1 MVAIRPFKGFTPK
14 PELADQIAALPYD
27 VMSAEEA
34 RVITQKNPL
43 SFLRVEKSE
52 VEFGPSESPSKEA
65 VITRG
70 RDNLLRMIADG
81 LLIQDSN
88 PCFYLY
94 RQKMGAHVQIGLVAG
109 ASVEEY
115 HSGTIKRHEFTRKDK
130 EDERAMHVDLV
141 NANAGPVFL
150 TYYHRSDMDA
160 FVAEQTAKS
169 PDIDFVADDGIS
181 HTLWR
186 ISRPEHI
193 QKIETLFQAIPA
205 MYIADGHHRAAAAG
219 RVQQARK
226 AANAQHTGSEEYNYF
241 LTVIFP
247 DNQMYIMDYNRVLKD
262 TNGLTESQILE
273 KLGEKFEV
281 EMLTVSS
288 AEAARPGQRNQF
300 AMYLNQHWYRLTI
313 HADRIPNDPV
323 DSLDASLLQNEVLEP
338 MFGIQD
344 PRTDNRIDF
353 VGGIRGLDE
362 LVRRCQV
369 DCKLAFALYPTGIDQ
384 LISVA
389 DSGRVMPPKS
399 TWFEPKLRSG
409 MVVKML

>member
-27 VMSAEEA
+27 VMSADEA
-34 RVITQKNPL
+34 RAITQKNPL

-52 VEFGPSESPSKEA
+52 VEFAASESPSKEA
-65 VITRG
+65 IITKG
-70 RDNLLRMIADG
+70 RDNLLRMIAEG

-150 TYYHRSDMDA
+150 TYYHRSDMDE
-160 FVAEQTAKS
+160 FVSRCIAQK

-186 ISRPEHI
+186 ISQPDQI
-193 QKIETLFQAIPA
+193 QKIETIFQSIPT

-219 RVQQARK
+219 RVQSARK
-226 AANAQHTGSEEYNYF
+226 SGNAHHTGNEEYNYF

-262 TNGLTESQILE
+262 TNGLSETQILD

-281 EMLTVSS
+281 AKLSVST
-288 AEAARPGQRNQF
+288 AEEARPKKRNEF
-300 AMYLNQHWYRLTI
+300 AMYLNGNWYTLAI
-313 HADRIPNDPV
+313 HPDRIPNDPV

-338 MFGIQD
+338 MFDIRD

-353 VGGIRGLDE
+353 VGGIRGLEE